1 MAANYKS
8 QARRIKPRRSKSN
21 PRIRELEGARPG
33 AKPGS
38 KPGSKKQ
45 GKDTAAGQRPGPR
58 SSLNV
63 YVAHHL
69 WVAIS
74 TLGSL
79 WRAPLS
85 TLLTSSVIAIALA
98 LPAGL
103 YVMLQNVQQL
113 SSSWENSS
121 QISVFLKPG
130 KTPEQL
136 RPLRE
141 QLLSWPEIQAVDYIS
156 ADQALTEFRKSSGF
170 GEALEILDQNPL
182 PEVFVIQPAIA
193 LSDTGQLQALQ
204 AKLDSLPFVDQTLL
218 DMQWV
223 LRLGAIIATGERVVY
238 ILGALLFIAILLVIG
253 NTIRLTIFNKRQ
265 EIIVTKLIGA
275 TNQFIRRPF
284 LYTGF
289 WYGLFGAGLA
299 WLLVTVLLALLKGPI
314 DELTLLYDSRFSL
327 KTLGLTLSFGLLAVG
342 ILLGLLGSWMA
353 VSRHLK
359 AIEPK

>member
-1 MAANYKS
+1 MAANYKP
-8 QARRIKPRRSKSN
+8 QARRTYSRRAKSN
-21 PRIRELEGARPG
+21 PRIRELERGTPG
-33 AKPGS
+33 GKNP
-38 KPGSKKQ
+38 
-45 GKDTAAGQRPGPR
+45 GKDAAHGLRPGPR
-58 SSLNV
+58 STLNV
-63 YVAHHL
+63 YLSHHL
-69 WVAIS
+69 WVAVS

-79 WRAPLS
+79 WRSPLS

-121 QISVFLKPG
+121 QISVFLKSG
-130 KTPEQL
+130 QTESQL
-136 RPLRE
+136 RTVRE
-141 QLLSWPEIQAVDYIS
+141 QLQAWPEIQAVHYIS
-156 ADQALTEFRKSSGF
+156 AEQALAEFRQSSGF
-170 GEALEILDQNPL
+170 GEALQILDQNPL
-182 PEVFVIQPAIA
+182 PEMFVIQPAIQ
-193 LSDTGQLQALQ
+193 LSDSRRLQELQ
-204 AKLDSLPFVDQTLL
+204 SRLDSLPQVDQTLL

-223 LRLGAIIATGERVVY
+223 LRLSAIIDTGKRMVF

-265 EIIVTKLIGA
+265 EIVVTKLIGA

-289 WYGLFGAGLA
+289 WYGVFGALLA

-314 DELTLLYDSRFSL
+314 DDLSLLYESQFSL
-327 KTLGLTLSFGLLAVG
+327 NTMGVTLSGSLFAVG
-342 ILLGLLGSWMA
+342 ILLGLLGSWLA

>member
-1 MAANYKS
+1 MAASYKS
-8 QARRIKPRRSKSN
+8 QARRVSPRRGKVSS
-21 PRIRELEGARPG
+21 RIREIDS
-33 AKPGS
+33 AK
-38 KPGSKKQ
+38 
-45 GKDTAAGQRPGPR
+45 DAANVVRPGPH
-58 SSLNV
+58 SKVNV
-63 YVAHHL
+63 YFSHHL

-79 WRAPLS
+79 CRSPLS

-103 YVMLQNVQQL
+103 YVLLQNVQQL

-121 QISVFLKPG
+121 QISVFLKQDQG
-130 KTPEQL
+130 ERQAQN
-136 RPLRE
+136 LRE
-141 QLLSWPEIQAVDYIS
+141 QLLRWREIKAIQYIS
-156 ADQALTEFRKSSGF
+156 AEQALAEFRQSSGF

-182 PEVFVIQPAIA
+182 PAVLVIQPAMDLAQAAQLEA
-193 LSDTGQLQALQ
+193 LR
-204 AKLDSLPFVDQTLL
+204 AKLDNLPQVDQTLL

-223 LRLGAIIATGERVVY
+223 LRLSAMIDTGKRAVF
-238 ILGALLFIAILLVIG
+238 ILGALLFVAILLVIG

-289 WYGLFGAGLA
+289 WYGLFGAFMA
-299 WLLVTVLLALLKGPI
+299 WLLVVVLMGLLKGPI
-314 DELTLLYDSRFSL
+314 DDLALLYDSEFTMNTVGGDASL
-327 KTLGLTLSFGLLAVG
+327 SLLAVG
-342 ILLGLLGSWMA
+342 ILLGLLGSWLA